1 MGGNHDVSGMLA
13 RREIAA
19 EDVVRL
25 RHDIFTDGVRKS
37 SEADALFRMDS
48 ECEIKDES
56 WREFF
61 VDALAEFYIF
71 NTEPAGGLSETQVEH
86 LICRILEDGRIAG
99 ETELALVLRIIERAH
114 SCPADLGYLALQ
126 AVRDSVMSPE
136 KAAYGNDRR
145 PGEITAE
152 DVEMLRKAVQA
163 PAGDDGTAVSR
174 AEAELLFALE
184 RETDDSRN
192 DIAWR
197 NLFVQA
203 VGSHLLGPKRGTTH
217 AIDSGEARWLLGQI
231 SDPVNIRNNERAL
244 LTFLHG
250 NLDFIPASL
259 APLFA
264 AEGLH

>member
-1 MGGNHDVSGMLA
+1 MGGNLDLSGMLA
-13 RREIAA
+13 RRKIAA

-25 RHDIFTDGVRKS
+25 RRDIFPDGVRTA
-37 SEADALFRMDS
+37 SEADTLFRMDR

-56 WREFF
+56 WREFY
-61 VDALAEFYIF
+61 VEALAEFFIF
-71 NTEPAGGLSETQVEH
+71 NTEPAGGLSDEQAQH
-86 LICRILEDGRIAG
+86 LIRRILEDGRIAG

-114 SCPADLGYLALQ
+114 SCPPDLGYLALR

-136 KAAYGNDRR
+136 KAAYGNDRH
-145 PGEITAE
+145 PGEITPE
-152 DVEMLRKAVQA
+152 DVEILRQAIRA

-197 NLFVQA
+197 DLFVQT

-217 AIDSGEARWLLGQI
+217 ALDSGEAGWLLGQI
-231 SDPVNIRNNERAL
+231 SDPGNIRNNERAL

-250 NLDFIPASL
+250 KLDFIPASL

-264 AEGLH
+264 AEGLR